1 MPDKPE
7 QPSRFDFDPFAV
19 TYDSWYETAEGTLFD
34 HLEKRALRRILEGV
48 PNKGSLL
55 EIGAGTG
62 WWSRFFSDAGFAVT
76 GIDISP
82 RMVDIARSKKIPN
95 ATFKL
100 ADAHELP
107 YADESFSCAAAV
119 TSIEFTR
126 NPEKVLSEM
135 IRCTSTE
142 GTLFFGVLNAWS
154 PFNAMRRKQPDGPF
168 ASARLFDPKALH
180 DWLSPYGEVTT
191 TLCAFPFS
199 LKMPIPLSGAAD
211 DFSAFMGN
219 RSGAFIAGKVVR

>member
-34 HLEKRALRRILEGV
+34 HLEKRALRRMLEGV

-82 RMVDIARSKKIPN
+82 RMVDIAQIKSIPN
-95 ATFKL
+95 ATFKR
-100 ADAHELP
+100 ADAHKLP
-107 YADESFSCAAAV
+107 FADESFSFAAAV

-126 NPEKVLSEM
+126 NPEKALSEM
-135 IRCTSTE
+135 IRCTRSD
-142 GTLFFGVLNAWS
+142 GTLFLGILNAWS
-154 PFNAMRRKQPDGPF
+154 PFNAERRKQTDSPF
-168 ASARLFDPKALH
+168 ASARFFDPNALR
-180 DWLSPYGEVTT
+180 DWLSPYGKVTT
-191 TLCAFPFS
+191 KLCAFPFS
-199 LKMPIPLSGAAD
+199 LKMPVPFAGAAD
-211 DFSAFMGN
+211 DVSAFMGK
-219 RSGAFIAGKVVR
+219 RSGAFIAGKVER